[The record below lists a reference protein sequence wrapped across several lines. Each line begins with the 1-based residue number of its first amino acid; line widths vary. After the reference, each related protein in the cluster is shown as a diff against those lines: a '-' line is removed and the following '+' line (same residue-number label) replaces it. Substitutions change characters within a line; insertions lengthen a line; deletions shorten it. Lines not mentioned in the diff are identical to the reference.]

1 MGREART
8 MKKSIL
14 TAIADKQLFDP
25 WFKQPATWA
34 AWHALLAALFG
45 LPMTEADLAIYR
57 ACTGRTDPPTTQT
70 KEAWLICGRRAGK
83 SFVLALIATYLATFH
98 DYRRFLT
105 PGERGVIVIIA
116 RDRKQGRVIFGYIKA
131 LLTKVPMLR
140 ALIERETADSFD
152 LAGGVSIEILT
163 ASFKSIRGRTVVACL
178 ADEIS
183 FWPTDDAADPDYA
196 VLDAVRP
203 AMATIPNAMLLCA
216 SSPYAKRGALHDA
229 FKRHYAKDGDPVLVW
244 KAATR
249 TMNPTVGQHVI
260 DAAMER
266 DAPDA
271 RAEYLAEFRSDL
283 ESFISVDVVEACVE
297 RGVIER
303 PPTAGKKYVSFT
315 DPSGGSGDSMVGV
328 VGHLES
334 GLIVVDAV
342 REILAP
348 FDPESATDELARLF
362 HHFRINTT
370 HGDAY
375 SSAWCRTAFE
385 RRAISYVHCELPRTA
400 LYLNLLPYL
409 NARTIRLLDH
419 PKTVNQI
426 AALERRT
433 ARGARDSIDHPRDQH
448 DDCANGI
455 AGLAYVTAQRVRGP
469 GIFLGSYED
478 PARGYREHLEAQR
491 APYLT
496 INPQSPASTL
506 VFPPE
511 PVPPYKGAFT
521 ASYMAGR
528 TRK

>member
-1 MGREART
+1 
-8 MKKSIL
+8 MKKSL
-14 TAIADKQLFDP
+14 LDAINDPKLFAP
-25 WFKQPATWA
+25 WFRKPETWA
-34 AWHALLAALFG
+34 AWRALLAALFG
-45 LPMTEADLAIYR
+45 LPMSEADLATYR
-57 ACTGRTDPPTTQT
+57 ACTGRNEPPTTQA

-83 SFVLALIATYLATFH
+83 SFVLALIAVYLATFFN
-98 DYRRFLT
+98 YRQYLT

-116 RDRKQGRVIFGYIKA
+116 RDRKQGRVIFLYIRA

-178 ADEIS
+178 ADEIA

-216 SSPYAKRGALHDA
+216 SSPYAKRGTLHDA
-229 FKRHYAKDGDPVLVW
+229 HKRHYGKDGDPILVW

-249 TMNPTVGQHVI
+249 TMNPTVPQAVI
-260 DAAMER
+260 DQAMER
-266 DAPDA
+266 DRSDA
-271 RAEYLAEFRSDL
+271 EAEYGALFRSDL
-283 ESFISVDVVEACVE
+283 ESFISIETVQACVE

-303 PPTAGKKYVSFT
+303 PPLGGRKYVSFT
-315 DPSGGSGDSMVGV
+315 DPSGGSGDSMVGA

-334 GLIVVDAV
+334 GILVVDAV

-348 FDPESATDELARLF
+348 FDPESATDELARMF

-385 RRAISYVHCELPRTA
+385 RRAITYLHCELPRTA

-419 PKTVNQI
+419 SKTVNQI

-448 DDCANGI
+448 DDLANAI
-455 AGLAYVTAQRVRGP
+455 AGLAFATAQRNKGP
-469 GIFLGSYED
+469 GVFLGSYED
-478 PARGYREHLEAQR
+478 PGRGYREHLEAQR
-491 APYLT
+491 APYV
-496 INPQSPASTL
+496 INPQSPPCTL

-511 PVPPYKGAFT
+511 PIAPPGGGFT
-521 ASYMAGR
+521 ASYMESR
-528 TRK
+528 TKSRR